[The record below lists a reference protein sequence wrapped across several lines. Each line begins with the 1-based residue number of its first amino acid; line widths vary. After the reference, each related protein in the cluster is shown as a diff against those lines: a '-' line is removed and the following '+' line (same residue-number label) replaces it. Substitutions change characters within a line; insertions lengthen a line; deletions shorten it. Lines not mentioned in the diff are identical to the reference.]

1 MLNKSQIET
10 IETRLMGI
18 ITNPDSWVDDIK
30 EAIRSLGYVQKL
42 QQLIKPAEPCCKE
55 EEKCAENYRSCAV
68 PDVVVAAM
76 KDVPDLDYEEP
87 KRCFVDI
94 EKDRIKP
101 LTLLDCKKS
110 VYLSTGDTY
119 ILSLSVGNNNGNGA
133 WRGYLL
139 QLISLLSYFHTH
151 AYDAWIIS
159 IKNDCLDDTF
169 YCEIGIQHK

>member
-1 MLNKSQIET
+1 
-10 IETRLMGI
+10 
-18 ITNPDSWVDDIK
+18 
-30 EAIRSLGYVQKL
+30 
-42 QQLIKPAEPCCKE
+42 
-55 EEKCAENYRSCAV
+55 
-68 PDVVVAAM
+68 M

-87 KRCFVDI
+87 KRYFVDI

-110 VYLSTGDTY
+110 VHLSTGDTY
-119 ILSLSVGNNNGNGA
+119 ILSLSGGNNNGNGT

-151 AYDAWIIS
+151 AYGAWIIS

-169 YCEIGIQHK
+169 YCEIGIQRK